1 MRLPQRRR
9 RTGREQ
15 ASPTWVPAGGQ
26 QRRELVIWGAHGG
39 AGTTTL
45 ATWLQPA
52 WDTGAMRPEP
62 DPPYPAILARGRTL
76 VVTCR
81 STAWSA
87 GQAAKAI
94 AVVTRK
100 SGRVAVLAVISDG
113 WPEPATATRRFRLL
127 EPQVGAVIRVP
138 FVPALRA
145 ADDPD
150 QVPLPRRV
158 RHALMHIRAATGR
171 THSISPHQ
179 EA

>member
-1 MRLPQRRR
+1 MPLPRRPR
-9 RTGREQ
+9 RADREQ
-15 ASPTWVPAGGQ
+15 ARPLWMPAGGRERQ
-26 QRRELVIWGAHGG
+26 ELVIWGAHGG

-62 DPPYPAILARGRTL
+62 DPPYPAVLAHGRAL

-87 GQAAKAI
+87 SQAAKAI
-94 AVVTRK
+94 AVVTRNN
-100 SGRVAVLAVISDG
+100 GRVAVLAVISDG

-127 EPQVGAVIRVP
+127 QPQAGAVIRVP
-138 FVPALRA
+138 FVPALRT

-150 QVPLPRRV
+150 QVPLPRRA
-158 RHALMHIRAATGR
+158 RRALMKIQAATGR
-171 THSISPHQ
+171 TCSISPHQ